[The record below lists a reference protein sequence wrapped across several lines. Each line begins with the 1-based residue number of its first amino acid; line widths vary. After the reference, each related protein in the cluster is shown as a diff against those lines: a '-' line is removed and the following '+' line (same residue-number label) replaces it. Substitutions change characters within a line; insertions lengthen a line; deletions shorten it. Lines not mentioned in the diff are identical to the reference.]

1 MTDAN
6 IGTKG
11 SFWISQGSRS
21 VLGHLRLEGNPLDCG
36 GLQHMLRG
44 NWPNGWSFSVS
55 FGVLQLHDSN
65 LLLGLKPEDVHKVA
79 GKPVQIEQPGVKD
92 SHLAVYLTFS
102 RAVFTW
108 YACSAKV
115 GRKFEPGLPCT
126 TVFRWHVNLQYS
138 LYLLTHT
145 QDGQTG
151 AGHVRI
157 RMPLAIAGL
166 PEGGGYQAYRGHN
179 AGGPGRQDSWPP
191 GRQGSGPPRQ
201 AEGGG
206 ESGTVIG
213 SITSQHL

>member
-1 MTDAN
+1 
-6 IGTKG
+6 
-11 SFWISQGSRS
+11 
-21 VLGHLRLEGNPLDCG
+21 
-36 GLQHMLRG
+36 MLRG

-166 PEGGGYQAYRGHN
+166 PEGGGGIRPTGGTMQVGQEGRTHGPQGGRVQGPQDKQRGVVSLAQLLAPSQANICDRD
-179 AGGPGRQDSWPP
+179 PKPCLS
-191 GRQGSGPPRQ
+191 
-201 AEGGG
+201 
-206 ESGTVIG
+206 
-213 SITSQHL
+213 